1 MGESTGAEGSVAGP
15 TAGAAAGDSSS
26 NASDSETAS
35 DGQLDAAMGDA
46 TASDAN
52 SNDANDANGTAN
64 ATAGD
69 ADANAAADELACAA
83 QAAAATSLHGR
94 DFEGQVAKTINGKTY
109 ILIGS
114 EQQLRAIGSG
124 KKVVGRVYKVQ
135 QKVVNT
141 GSILRPNYKWQD
153 DGDEQLAYAG
163 DADLDADSTLKDG
176 TFSDHE
182 GGLSLIPGSTR
193 TKYFV
198 KDASGN
204 RLDVSDATFGPNT
217 GLTYSADANYIIF
230 RDVDVS
236 SDAAAGV
243 SEGATWTPLMF
254 SGTMLGAVSKSG
266 DAAGT
271 LWSTIG
277 TDGTGVND
285 TAGRPTV
292 TGVNVQQ
299 SGKLNP
305 TSHAGVGF
313 FGTITNKLDE
323 SNPFNSLAT
332 PAFVRNIKLQD
343 VTVHNESSEVNTDQ
357 TLVSA
362 LLSGLGTLVDIVLA
376 PLLKILTFGQL
387 DISGLLK
394 NLLTVRAADPSSL
407 ATGAF
412 AGRVVGDVTLSA
424 CEVANVSV
432 TNVNKGMTG
441 GFVGYV
447 KGETRYEIL
456 SQTLGSIVKL
466 LSNILN
472 IIPGLG
478 LGDLITLL
486 LDSNIIKAG
495 ELLPIAYV
503 NPTVSGCSVSEFAAG
518 ETLGNANSSY
528 AGGFAGVQIGAIL
541 EDCLVTSTK
550 PYSVTGSSY
559 VGGFVGLMR
568 NDVMKGALSNL
579 GVDLGVL
586 ADAISKL
593 AGGARPQSTVV
604 GSSVTADVTVTAG
617 TYAGGFTGAM
627 ANSYAVNDGVSGV
640 LSVEATGVSDDS
652 DNAHAYAGGFT
663 SIATV
668 GWLVGE
674 LGAGEDKNDNLLA
687 GVGNVLDSLLSS
699 HPEQAEDLLS
709 LAGVKASDI
718 LGAQLSGKVTV
729 RSANDYAGGL
739 VGKADGT
746 VIGNSSS
753 GKLAKL
759 TFWKDSVLAAPAE
772 RSSYIKGL
780 ASVVAAESYAGGIA
794 GKIGV
799 ASGAGL
805 VNATVGVATFMPFAV
820 ENFEV
825 EGIAEGYAVSAG
837 ADEAGGAFGEAVGGD
852 VSKVNLTN
860 VASVSANNYAGGF
873 AGTVGPG
880 SLANTDGLDLLGL
893 GLIKANNLL
902 SLGEGL
908 DLTVEG
914 ASVAG
919 IVGGVTVTATG
930 APSGEGDRS
939 TAFVAGGF
947 VGRANSVDVTDAH
960 VTNLKYV
967 TAANESGYAGGFV
980 GVSQTGGLAEVSDD
994 TSLKALISAGSLLGA
1009 VKYLIPSYLYTDV
1022 SYVDGGYVQADIA
1035 GGYAGDLTSGKV
1047 NDDPGTGDAEK
1058 AQSYEKTQ
1066 ASPYAVYNIDH
1077 VAGSRYA
1084 GGFGGRVVSGGLAGS
1099 EDSGGLSILGGLS
1112 GVSISANDLLSIIDA
1127 YVPLVSYA
1135 GVSSQLAGT
1144 TDATTDD
1151 GFTVSA
1157 TTVDVSDGDAGTAGG
1172 FIGYAAGAQV
1182 SNSDVT
1188 RLRHTGVTEP
1198 SDLEVADAPSYFNG
1212 TSSYAVTG
1220 ATHAGGYVGLLDV
1233 GDAASIGGGLK
1244 VLGKALVLDH
1254 VLSALSVVVSTIEH
1268 SDVEGTIGGFAV
1280 LASGTA
1286 VSGAVGNAGGFA
1298 GEIRGGHIQDSN
1310 SYNFSYVIGQ
1320 ETAGGYVGEL
1330 EPGDVANVLESTNI
1344 LKGLL
1349 TASGSLASVAQD
1361 FVPTIRNSETTS
1373 IPCGGAVRAQ
1383 AASDASTLR
1392 GVAGGYVGHNLGGH
1406 IWGNNTNKWKSENDA
1421 DGNYNGA
1428 RRTATAERIRS
1439 VYGAEMAGGFTG
1451 FMEPADTAKTGSL
1464 SLLYGLVEIDNLL
1477 GALQVAYPTEENTEV
1492 TGPVHGI
1499 DMDTWNGWATNVAS
1513 KGYYGGKFAGQT
1525 FATQAALDEFLAD
1538 YVYGTN
1544 VVAGRGSYDNQA
1556 IVMDGGVAGGYVG
1569 LMRGGTITNGQA
1581 YDTKTVSALRAAGG
1595 FAGRME
1601 TGGALELGSVKLLG
1615 FLGTPA
1621 LITANLGKLVSALKV
1636 LVPVVKFS
1644 SVQGFRTGMTV
1655 AASGVSDTVDLGFAG
1670 GYVGYASGA
1679 QIWGDSAA
1687 DGATATGCNVSN
1699 LRRVSGANCIGG
1711 FAGLMTAAGT
1721 ADVNTNASDKTG
1733 LLQKILDTLISSPND
1748 LASVLD
1754 ATVSTVRGAHV
1765 SAVTAG
1771 KGATDAQKNAA
1782 AWGFTVDGSYKDGNT
1797 TKFARA
1803 AGGFAGSMKAVVA
1816 GTKDRAEGAVND
1828 VTNTLSVSGLRGVE
1842 AGQYAGGFAGQADI
1856 ESVASVAGTNEGD
1869 GNTSLLLGLLKAGN
1883 VSALDAFRAYIYHAS
1898 VTGVADGFQV
1908 RAHDSSTHGILDSKR
1923 FTGAA
1928 GGFGG
1933 ALINGSVKDSSVA
1946 NLSSVAGVNYAGGFI
1961 GHLGKAGTVD
1971 AEDAGLSGVLG
1982 ATAGVLDIWGSHVED
1997 STLSGVSTGY
2007 TVTATHG
2014 STDYAAG
2021 TDSATGREVAG
2032 GFVGYAD
2039 LARVKNC
2046 SATKLKKVTS
2056 GEVAGGF
2063 VGEAKRAYLVDLQA
2077 SSPLIDLLLQVV
2089 NGLVKLLYLNKAQ
2102 DIGLVDIGKLFPGLA
2117 KFIDLKVLAD
2127 GKMLYVN
2134 LFGLKVGVALSKA
2147 DEDNQQQTDVAI
2159 ITIGDSVVKLPCNKD
2174 GLIQNE
2180 NTRSNLTVQ
2189 LIKGNRTRI
2198 ENCEV
2203 TGIAQGYDV
2212 FGGGASQDLDG
2223 TERLSTGYAGGFAG
2237 LNDEGVLAGNTMT
2250 YADTIRGTSGLVDP
2264 FAFTSLKSVWNF
2276 NDMADIMGVSSSGA
2290 YNTYRIYRSKD
2301 ESLTNAVSSNSSKGT
2316 GTSYTFAS
2324 RSADDES
2331 GLDAF
2336 TVSLFKSIDASGK
2349 VLLNTYDGTV
2359 PTSGAAGDANTTWL
2373 GIKDAVRQSADGTRS
2388 QSLDAYVSAA
2398 KAVLMLDTAVTDNAG
2413 SLTPEP
2419 GEGQDPCDTYAD
2431 LTLQKVWNDRDNAD
2445 GVRPESVTIK
2455 VKAAYTDSDGNV
2467 VVPDSITRQGADGTT
2482 YTQPNP
2488 IEVTLTGADAS
2499 NWSDTW
2505 RTVVSGLPVAFDDN
2519 GTPRYYSYTV
2529 TEVTASDDYTSSVTT
2544 TTNDFTATVTNTH
2557 QSPLP
2562 DTGGKGLWLI
2572 GLVAAVLIGAGGSW
2586 WANDR
2591 RRRIRSAGAAGRHF
2605 ASNAERSPRA
2615 VTPSRHHAR
2624 PGGNSPRSI

>member
-83 QAAAATSLHGR
+83 QAAVATSLHGR

-343 VTVHNESSEVNTDQ
+343 VTVYNESSEVNTDQ

-674 LGAGEDKNDNLLA
+674 IGAGEDKNDNLLA

-825 EGIAEGYAVSAG
+825 EGIAEGYAVFAS

-893 GLIKANNLL
+893 GLI
-902 SLGEGL
+902 
-908 DLTVEG
+908 
-914 ASVAG
+914 
-919 IVGGVTVTATG
+919 
-930 APSGEGDRS
+930 
-939 TAFVAGGF
+939 
-947 VGRANSVDVTDAH
+947 
-960 VTNLKYV
+960 
-967 TAANESGYAGGFV
+967 
-980 GVSQTGGLAEVSDD
+980 
-994 TSLKALISAGSLLGA
+994 
-1009 VKYLIPSYLYTDV
+1009 
-1022 SYVDGGYVQADIA
+1022 
-1035 GGYAGDLTSGKV
+1035 
-1047 NDDPGTGDAEK
+1047 
-1058 AQSYEKTQ
+1058 
-1066 ASPYAVYNIDH
+1066 
-1077 VAGSRYA
+1077 
-1084 GGFGGRVVSGGLAGS
+1084 
-1099 EDSGGLSILGGLS
+1099 
-1112 GVSISANDLLSIIDA
+1112 
-1127 YVPLVSYA
+1127 
-1135 GVSSQLAGT
+1135 
-1144 TDATTDD
+1144 
-1151 GFTVSA
+1151 
-1157 TTVDVSDGDAGTAGG
+1157 
-1172 FIGYAAGAQV
+1172 
-1182 SNSDVT
+1182 
-1188 RLRHTGVTEP
+1188 
-1198 SDLEVADAPSYFNG
+1198 
-1212 TSSYAVTG
+1212 
-1220 ATHAGGYVGLLDV
+1220 
-1233 GDAASIGGGLK
+1233 
-1244 VLGKALVLDH
+1244 
-1254 VLSALSVVVSTIEH
+1254 
-1268 SDVEGTIGGFAV
+1268 
-1280 LASGTA
+1280 
-1286 VSGAVGNAGGFA
+1286 
-1298 GEIRGGHIQDSN
+1298 
-1310 SYNFSYVIGQ
+1310 
-1320 ETAGGYVGEL
+1320 
-1330 EPGDVANVLESTNI
+1330 
-1344 LKGLL
+1344 
-1349 TASGSLASVAQD
+1349 
-1361 FVPTIRNSETTS
+1361 
-1373 IPCGGAVRAQ
+1373 
-1383 AASDASTLR
+1383 
-1392 GVAGGYVGHNLGGH
+1392 
-1406 IWGNNTNKWKSENDA
+1406 
-1421 DGNYNGA
+1421 
-1428 RRTATAERIRS
+1428 
-1439 VYGAEMAGGFTG
+1439 
-1451 FMEPADTAKTGSL
+1451 
-1464 SLLYGLVEIDNLL
+1464 
-1477 GALQVAYPTEENTEV
+1477 
-1492 TGPVHGI
+1492 
-1499 DMDTWNGWATNVAS
+1499 
-1513 KGYYGGKFAGQT
+1513 
-1525 FATQAALDEFLAD
+1525 
-1538 YVYGTN
+1538 
-1544 VVAGRGSYDNQA
+1544 
-1556 IVMDGGVAGGYVG
+1556 
-1569 LMRGGTITNGQA
+1569 
-1581 YDTKTVSALRAAGG
+1581 
-1595 FAGRME
+1595 
-1601 TGGALELGSVKLLG
+1601 
-1615 FLGTPA
+1615 
-1621 LITANLGKLVSALKV
+1621 
-1636 LVPVVKFS
+1636 
-1644 SVQGFRTGMTV
+1644 
-1655 AASGVSDTVDLGFAG
+1655 
-1670 GYVGYASGA
+1670 
-1679 QIWGDSAA
+1679 
-1687 DGATATGCNVSN
+1687 
-1699 LRRVSGANCIGG
+1699 
-1711 FAGLMTAAGT
+1711 
-1721 ADVNTNASDKTG
+1721 
-1733 LLQKILDTLISSPND
+1733 
-1748 LASVLD
+1748 
-1754 ATVSTVRGAHV
+1754 
-1765 SAVTAG
+1765 
-1771 KGATDAQKNAA
+1771 
-1782 AWGFTVDGSYKDGNT
+1782 
-1797 TKFARA
+1797 
-1803 AGGFAGSMKAVVA
+1803 
-1816 GTKDRAEGAVND
+1816 
-1828 VTNTLSVSGLRGVE
+1828 
-1842 AGQYAGGFAGQADI
+1842 
-1856 ESVASVAGTNEGD
+1856 
-1869 GNTSLLLGLLKAGN
+1869 
-1883 VSALDAFRAYIYHAS
+1883 
-1898 VTGVADGFQV
+1898 
-1908 RAHDSSTHGILDSKR
+1908 
-1923 FTGAA
+1923 
-1928 GGFGG
+1928 
-1933 ALINGSVKDSSVA
+1933 
-1946 NLSSVAGVNYAGGFI
+1946 
-1961 GHLGKAGTVD
+1961 
-1971 AEDAGLSGVLG
+1971 
-1982 ATAGVLDIWGSHVED
+1982 
-1997 STLSGVSTGY
+1997 
-2007 TVTATHG
+2007 
-2014 STDYAAG
+2014 
-2021 TDSATGREVAG
+2021 
-2032 GFVGYAD
+2032 
-2039 LARVKNC
+2039 
-2046 SATKLKKVTS
+2046 
-2056 GEVAGGF
+2056 
-2063 VGEAKRAYLVDLQA
+2063 
-2077 SSPLIDLLLQVV
+2077 
-2089 NGLVKLLYLNKAQ
+2089 
-2102 DIGLVDIGKLFPGLA
+2102 
-2117 KFIDLKVLAD
+2117 
-2127 GKMLYVN
+2127 
-2134 LFGLKVGVALSKA
+2134 
-2147 DEDNQQQTDVAI
+2147 
-2159 ITIGDSVVKLPCNKD
+2159 
-2174 GLIQNE
+2174 
-2180 NTRSNLTVQ
+2180 
-2189 LIKGNRTRI
+2189 
-2198 ENCEV
+2198 
-2203 TGIAQGYDV
+2203 
-2212 FGGGASQDLDG
+2212 
-2223 TERLSTGYAGGFAG
+2223 
-2237 LNDEGVLAGNTMT
+2237 
-2250 YADTIRGTSGLVDP
+2250 
-2264 FAFTSLKSVWNF
+2264 
-2276 NDMADIMGVSSSGA
+2276 
-2290 YNTYRIYRSKD
+2290 
-2301 ESLTNAVSSNSSKGT
+2301 
-2316 GTSYTFAS
+2316 
-2324 RSADDES
+2324 
-2331 GLDAF
+2331 
-2336 TVSLFKSIDASGK
+2336 
-2349 VLLNTYDGTV
+2349 
-2359 PTSGAAGDANTTWL
+2359 
-2373 GIKDAVRQSADGTRS
+2373 
-2388 QSLDAYVSAA
+2388 
-2398 KAVLMLDTAVTDNAG
+2398 
-2413 SLTPEP
+2413 
-2419 GEGQDPCDTYAD
+2419 
-2431 LTLQKVWNDRDNAD
+2431 
-2445 GVRPESVTIK
+2445 
-2455 VKAAYTDSDGNV
+2455 
-2467 VVPDSITRQGADGTT
+2467 
-2482 YTQPNP
+2482 
-2488 IEVTLTGADAS
+2488 
-2499 NWSDTW
+2499 
-2505 RTVVSGLPVAFDDN
+2505 
-2519 GTPRYYSYTV
+2519 
-2529 TEVTASDDYTSSVTT
+2529 
-2544 TTNDFTATVTNTH
+2544 
-2557 QSPLP
+2557 
-2562 DTGGKGLWLI
+2562 
-2572 GLVAAVLIGAGGSW
+2572 
-2586 WANDR
+2586 
-2591 RRRIRSAGAAGRHF
+2591 
-2605 ASNAERSPRA
+2605 
-2615 VTPSRHHAR
+2615 
-2624 PGGNSPRSI
+2624 